1 MQIIPADP
9 EIEKKEI
16 VRKYRNLLR
25 VSTIR
30 EPADKKLIRRAFNL
44 AADAHKDMRRH
55 SGEPYI
61 YHPLEVATIVAGE
74 IGMGATSI
82 ISALL
87 HDVVED
93 TNYTL
98 DDIRFHFGEKVAR
111 IIDGLTK
118 IEDMID
124 KPSVSPQA
132 ENFRKIILTISQD
145 VRVIII
151 KLADRL
157 HNMRTLEALPQHKQ
171 LKISSETIF
180 LYAPLAHRLGLFS
193 IKSELEDL
201 FLKANEPEI
210 YRSLQQKLK
219 DTQTERNKFTG
230 KFIYPIKR
238 DMRLKEMKFQIFTR
252 EKSVFSIWQKM
263 KNKEIPFE
271 EVYDLF
277 AVRIVIDVLME
288 LEKSE
293 CWKVYSIITDHY
305 RPNHNRLRDWISIPK
320 ANGYEALHTTVMSHT
335 GKWVEVQIRSRR
347 MDEIAERGY
356 AAHWKYKDTI
366 DTETGLEE
374 WLTKVRDMLQE
385 EEDDALDFVSEF
397 KMNLFADEIYAYT
410 PHGDVKTLPA
420 GSTVLDFAYAIHTEV
435 GNHCIGAKV
444 NQVLVSR
451 KHTLKNGDQV
461 EVLNSDSIF
470 PDEEWLKVA
479 VTPRARVKIKQ
490 FVKDQ
495 HRKIILQGKEKL
507 SGLFSECNLT
517 DDKTTLQK
525 FIGFHQISSFED
537 LYRMVTNSDIGLEDV
552 KRFTQE
558 GEKRNIFTYLSRPFI
573 KTRPVNNMSLAETI
587 VEKLKE
593 KPESLLLSDDIAHIK
608 YIVARCCSPIPGDD
622 VVGFMNENDSIEI
635 HRTNCPDA
643 IDLMSKYGKRIIK
656 AKWKNKE
663 SVGFLTGIR
672 IQGVDKKGFIR
683 KVTEVI
689 TEKHNIN
696 IRSFHLDTSEGMTK
710 GTIMLYV
717 HDTQTL
723 QKLITNL
730 LSIKDIIKVTRLD
743 RFED

>member
-1 MQIIPADP
+1 MIPADP

-16 VRKYRNLLR
+16 IRKYRNLLR

-30 EPADKKLIRRAFNL
+30 KPADKKLIRRAFNL

-61 YHPLEVATIVAGE
+61 YHPLEVATIVSGE
-74 IGMGATSI
+74 IGMGVTSI

-98 DDIRFHFGEKVAR
+98 DDIRFHFGEKIAL

-124 KPSVSPQA
+124 KPSASPQA

-157 HNMRTLEALPQHKQ
+157 HNMRTLEALPQNKQ
-171 LKISSETIF
+171 LKISSETIY

-210 YRSLQQKLK
+210 YRSLEKKLK
-219 DTQTERNKFTG
+219 ETQADRNKFTG
-230 KFIYPIKR
+230 KFIYPIKK
-238 DMRLKEMKFQIFTR
+238 DMRLKGMKFQIFTR

-277 AVRIVIDVLME
+277 AVRIVIDVPPE

-320 ANGYEALHTTVMSHT
+320 ANGYEALHTTVMSQT

-347 MDEIAERGY
+347 MDEIAEKGY

-366 DTETGLEE
+366 DSETGLEE
-374 WLTKVRDMLQE
+374 WLNKVRDMLQE
-385 EEDDALDFVSEF
+385 EEGDALDFVSEF

-410 PHGDVKTLPA
+410 PRGDVKTLPA
-420 GSTVLDFAYAIHTEV
+420 GSTVLDFAYAIHSEI

-451 KHTLKNGDQV
+451 KHAIRNGDQI
-461 EVLNSDSIF
+461 EILTSDSIF
-470 PDEEWLKVA
+470 PDEEWLKIA

-495 HRKIILQGKEKL
+495 HRKMILLGKEK
-507 SGLFSECNLT
+507 FSEFLKECQLP
-517 DDKTTLQK
+517 DDKSTLQK
-525 FIGFHQISSFED
+525 FIAFHQISSPED
-537 LYRMVTNSDIGLEDV
+537 LFRMFANGDIGLDEV
-552 KRFTQE
+552 KQFSQE
-558 GEKRNIFTYLSRPFI
+558 GEKRNIFSYLSRPFT
-573 KTRPVNNMSLAETI
+573 KSRPANNVSLASTI

-593 KPESLLLSDDIAHIK
+593 KPESLMLSDDITQIK
-608 YIVARCCSPIPGDD
+608 YMVARCCSPIPGDD
-622 VVGFMNENDSIEI
+622 VVGFMNDHGAIVI

-672 IQGVDKKGFIR
+672 IKGVDKKGFIR
-683 KVTEVI
+683 KITEVI

-696 IRSFHLDTSEGMTK
+696 IRSFHLDTSEGMTE
-710 GTIMLYV
+710 GTILLYV

-723 QKLITNL
+723 QKLISNL
-730 LSIKDIIKVTRLD
+730 LKIKDIIKVTRLD
-743 RFED
+743 RFDD